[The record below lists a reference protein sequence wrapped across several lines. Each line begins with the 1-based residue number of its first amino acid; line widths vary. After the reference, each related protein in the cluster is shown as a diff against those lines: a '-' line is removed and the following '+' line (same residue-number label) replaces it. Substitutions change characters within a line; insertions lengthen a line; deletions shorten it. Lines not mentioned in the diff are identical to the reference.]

1 MKRGSEVKYIWAVAA
16 AALLVAGCGEQ
27 PSQDVSGRDDAEGQ
41 TPAEEEYVLPE
52 ADVYLT
58 VSDSIGVEIGDSN
71 YVFGQIAG
79 ADIFPGGNI
88 AVLDLQKAA
97 VKVYDPAGDYV
108 ETIGRKGSGPGE
120 FLLPSGMACFPDAES
135 EEDVSD
141 SLTPGF
147 VVCDAMGGK
156 LSYFDLNL
164 GHMEDV
170 QGFFPSPPA
179 VLAGVEGS
187 AVVGMKPIFEQGEQ
201 GTFMGFTIARW
212 EMGENEPSVTYFE
225 SMSPF
230 NPGDLSTMQDD
241 IVTFG
246 ASPDGRV
253 LTASMSTEAY
263 EFTLWSPDGDEIF
276 TFTDEDF
283 QMVPKTQEEIDLEAE
298 IVNNRMI
305 QQGMPESM
313 ANWEPDP
320 YRSAIGSLWFDGLG
334 RIWVTRGTVRTPY
347 FDVYDEE
354 GEKLFT
360 AALDAGERA
369 RQLQLQIRGE
379 RFLAFDADPE
389 MYPQL
394 FIGDIPGDGDAP
406 KDENIQET
414 GL

>member
-1 MKRGSEVKYIWAVAA
+1 MKYIWIVAA
-16 AALLVAGCGEQ
+16 LVLIFAACGDQ
-27 PSQDVSGRDDAEGQ
+27 PSQEVSDDVEETSQA
-41 TPAEEEYVLPE
+41 PAEEEYVLPE
-52 ADVYLT
+52 AEVYLT
-58 VSDSIGVEIGDSN
+58 LSDSIGVEIGDSN

-88 AVLDLQKAA
+88 AVLDLQKAS
-97 VKVYDPAGDYV
+97 VKVYDPSGEYV
-108 ETIGRKGSGPGE
+108 ATMGRKGSGPGE
-120 FLLPSGMACFPDAES
+120 FLLPSGMACFPPAEG
-135 EEDVSD
+135 EEVPD
-141 SLTPGF
+141 SLNPGF

-156 LSYFDLNL
+156 LSYFDTDLEHL
-164 GHMEDV
+164 MDV

-179 VLAGVEGS
+179 VLAGIGGG
-187 AVVGMKPIFEQGEQ
+187 AVVGMKPIFEQGEE

-212 EMGENEPSVTYFE
+212 ELGETDPSVTYFE

-246 ASPDGRV
+246 ASADGRV
-253 LTASMSTEAY
+253 LTASLSTEAY
-263 EFTLWSPDGDEIF
+263 EFTLWSPEGEDLF
-276 TFTDEDF
+276 TVVDEDF
-283 QMVPKTQEEIDLEAE
+283 EMVRKTQEEIDLEAE
-298 IVNNRMI
+298 MVNNRMI

-320 YRSAIGSLWFDGLG
+320 YRSAIAGLWFDGLG

-347 FDVYDEE
+347 FDVYDEQ

-369 RQLQLQIRGE
+369 SQWQVLIKGD

-394 FIGDIPGDGDAP
+394 FIGDIPGAGDVQ
-406 KDENIQET
+406 KEEDFQET